1 MKMVGKLPRR
11 VLKRYFHVVSERV
24 PDFALMGTALSVDG
38 RIAAFNVKLLRD
50 PAANAAAVS
59 LKATVVSKVT
69 WRLVPLLFFLYV
81 VAYVD
86 RINIGFAALQIRSQ
100 LHLSDASYGFAAGV
114 FFAGYV
120 LFQLPS
126 NIALERIGARRWIAV
141 LMITWGLISSCMIFA
156 RAPWHLYVLRF
167 MLGSAEAGFFPGIVF
182 YLKGW
187 FPTTTRAR
195 TVALFSAAG
204 PMSAVIAGPLS
215 GTLLG
220 LHQAGLAGWQWMF
233 LLEGVPAIFLGIGVF
248 LYLTNTPEDAHWLS
262 SEERVWLLGALA
274 EKREMPRVRIES
286 AILKVFTSIPVW
298 LMVFVYFGVNFAGY
312 GITFWLPSLIR
323 SLSGV
328 RTITIGLLSAIP
340 YAVALMVMVLAG
352 AHADRS
358 GEHRWHIAVPAL
370 LGALALISAGYSNS
384 VTKLIAAVSLAIV
397 AEFSIVGPFWALS
410 TTIEPQQAA
419 ACIALINSVGNLGGL
434 VGSYAIGALRN
445 SNTGF
450 RNGIISLGLGLGIA
464 GCLAMLVRAQDH
476 GLVRDEAPGVIAT

>member
-1 MKMVGKLPRR
+1 MFRSIQCGQ
-11 VLKRYFHVVSERV
+11 F
-24 PDFALMGTALSVDG
+24 DA
-38 RIAAFNVKLLRD
+38 RIAAFNVKRLRD
-50 PAANAAAVS
+50 AAPNSAAVS
-59 LKATVVSKVT
+59 LRAAVVSKVT

-81 VAYVD
+81 IAYLD

-126 NIALERIGARRWIAV
+126 NIALERIGARRWIAA
-141 LMITWGLISSCMIFA
+141 LMVTWGVISSCMIFA

-195 TVALFSAAG
+195 TMALFSAAG

-233 LLEGVPAIFLGIGVF
+233 LLEGVPAVFLGIGVF
-248 LYLTNTPEDAHWLS
+248 LYLTSTPKEAHWLS
-262 SEERVWLLGALA
+262 SEERTWLVSALL
-274 EKREMPRVRIES
+274 EKCETPEVGIGS
-286 AILKVFTSIPVW
+286 GSLKVFTSIHVW
-298 LMVFVYFGVNFAGY
+298 LMVLVYFGVNFAGY
-312 GITFWLPSLIR
+312 GITFWLPALIR

-328 RTITIGLLSAIP
+328 GTISIGLLSAIP
-340 YAVALMVMVLAG
+340 YAAALIVMVLAG
-352 AHADRS
+352 AHADKS

-370 LGALALISAGYSNS
+370 LGALALVSAGYSHS
-384 VTKLIAAVSLAIV
+384 ATKLIAAVSLAIV

-410 TTIEPQQAA
+410 TTIEPQHAA

-434 VGSYAIGALRN
+434 LGSYAIGALRN

-450 RNGIISLGLGLGIA
+450 RNGIIALGLGLGIA
-464 GCLAMLVRAQDH
+464 GCLAMFVPGARSWS
-476 GLVRDEAPGVIAT
+476 GSRGRRRRDRDLKL

>member
-1 MKMVGKLPRR
+1 VNG
-11 VLKRYFHVVSERV
+11 
-24 PDFALMGTALSVDG
+24 
-38 RIAAFNVKLLRD
+38 LRN
-50 PAANAAAVS
+50 PAANSGAVF
-59 LKATVVSKVT
+59 LKAAVVSKVT

-126 NIALERIGARRWIAV
+126 NLALERIGARRWIAA
-141 LMITWGLISSCMIFA
+141 LMVTWGVISSCMIFV
-156 RAPWHLYVLRF
+156 RAPWHLYLLRF
-167 MLGSAEAGFFPGIVF
+167 LLGSAEAGFFPGIVF

-187 FPTTTRAR
+187 FPATTRAR
-195 TVALFSAAG
+195 TLALFSAAG

-215 GTLLG
+215 GTLLR

-233 LLEGVPAIFLGIGVF
+233 LLEGVPAVLLGIGVF
-248 LYLTNTPEDAHWLS
+248 LYLTNTPKEAQWLS
-262 SEERVWLLGALA
+262 SDELAWLMGALP
-274 EKREMPRVRIES
+274 EKSEIPQVRIAS
-286 AILKVFTSIPVW
+286 GLIKVFTSLPVW

-323 SLSGV
+323 NLSGV
-328 RTITIGLLSAIP
+328 GTISIGLLSAIP
-340 YAVALMVMVLAG
+340 YAAALIVMVLAG
-352 AHADRS
+352 AHADKS

-370 LGALALISAGYSNS
+370 LGALALVSAGYSSS
-384 VTKLIAAVSLAIV
+384 VTRLIAAVSLAIV

-410 TTIEPQQAA
+410 TSLEPQHAA

-434 VGSYAIGALRN
+434 LGSYAIGVLRN

-450 RNGIISLGLGLGIA
+450 RNGLISLGLGLGIA
-464 GCLAMLVRAQDH
+464 GCLAIFVRT
-476 GLVRDEAPGVIAT
+476 RDEGVDQQALGAIVPL